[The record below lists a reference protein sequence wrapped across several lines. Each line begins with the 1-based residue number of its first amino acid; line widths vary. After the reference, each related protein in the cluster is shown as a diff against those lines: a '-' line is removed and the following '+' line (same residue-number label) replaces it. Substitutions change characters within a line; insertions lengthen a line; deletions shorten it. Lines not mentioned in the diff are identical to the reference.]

1 MENITQKEQEIA
13 LISLKSFAEM
23 SKNLIGQQEIHLL
36 DEQNKQLLIIPT
48 KAFFLLQSIVV
59 AMSENKNVSLLE
71 TEKEMTTQQVA
82 DLLQISR
89 PSLIK
94 LLTKNV
100 IPYKNVGKHRRI
112 LLNDVLIYQEKQK
125 QKQKEK
131 TRKGLDFLTK
141 QAQKLNLGY

>member
-1 MENITQKEQEIA
+1 MENITKKEQEIA
-13 LISLKSFAEM
+13 LISLKSLSEM

-36 DEQNKQLLIIPT
+36 DEQSKQLLIIPA

-71 TEKEMTTQQVA
+71 SEKEMTTQQAA

-89 PSLIK
+89 PYLIK
-94 LLTKNV
+94 LLGKNE

-112 LLNDVLIYQEKQK
+112 LVSDVLVYQEKQE
-125 QKQKEK
+125 QKQREK
-131 TRKGLDFLTK
+131 ARKNLDFLAK
-141 QAQKLNLGY
+141 HAQKFNLGY